1 MDFRQL
7 KYLTAVAEYQS
18 ITKAA
23 EALFISQPAMS
34 HYIKKA
40 EEEFGIQLFDRSTT
54 PITLTYAG
62 QKYMESAQR
71 ILLENDR
78 LMKEFRDI
86 THHMTGR
93 LKVGT
98 SRDRASYMLPRL
110 VCPFRELYPGIE
122 LTVTTGSGQKLLE
135 ALRSGAIDLVLLP
148 SSEADNLQGIDCR
161 TIYEEELLLAC
172 AKGFFSSDRCVPG
185 VPSAINPR
193 ALDGMP
199 FFLLSQD
206 HVARSFCD
214 HFFRKNRIKPVI
226 KMELAS
232 NITCY
237 RMAATGDG
245 LAIIPYMTTR
255 LTCCEQP
262 VDLYSLGSPS
272 GTWNV
277 QVMYRKDS
285 YLGRPEQDFIRIA
298 REVFSQES
306 LSVKM
311 SCRPSSD
318 PGNN

>member
-23 EALFISQPAMS
+23 DALFISQPAMS

-40 EEEFGIQLFDRSTT
+40 EEEFGIQLFDRTT
-54 PITLTYAG
+54 NPISLTYAG
-62 QKYMESAQR
+62 EKYMESARR

-86 THHMTGR
+86 THHMTGV

-110 VCPFRELYPGIE
+110 IPPFKELYPGIT
-122 LTVTTGSGQKLLE
+122 LDLTTGSGQKLME
-135 ALRSGAIDLVLLP
+135 GLRNGKLDLVLLP
-148 SSEADNLQGIDCR
+148 SSEKDNLQGIESQM
-161 TIYEEELLLAC
+161 IYAEVLLLA
-172 AKGFFSSDRCVPG
+172 AARGYFSQDACLPG
-185 VPSAINPR
+185 HPSAISPKRLN
-193 ALDGMP
+193 GQP

-214 HFFRKNRIKPVI
+214 LFFRKQRIRPEI

-237 RMAATGDG
+237 RMASTGTG
-245 LAIIPYMTTR
+245 LAIIPYLTTR
-255 LTCCEQP
+255 LALCDQP
-262 VDLYSLGSPS
+262 VDLFSLGDPPQ
-272 GTWNV
+272 TWNV
-277 QVMYRKDS
+277 LVMYRKDS
-285 YLGRPEQDFIRIA
+285 YLGQPERDFIQLA
-298 REVFSQES
+298 KDVFSRES
-306 LSVKM
+306 LADLG
-311 SCRPSSD
+311 SD
-318 PGNN
+318 